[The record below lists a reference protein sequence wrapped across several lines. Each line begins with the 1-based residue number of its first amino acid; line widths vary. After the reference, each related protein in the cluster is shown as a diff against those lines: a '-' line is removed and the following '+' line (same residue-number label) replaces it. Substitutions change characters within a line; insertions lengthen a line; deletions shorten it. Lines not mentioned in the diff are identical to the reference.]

1 MKEFFAELKRR
12 NVYKVAVAYAVI
24 AWLLIQAGSILFPTF
39 ETPGWVMK
47 VFVTLIAAGFVIA
60 LIIAWAFEM
69 TPQGL
74 KPTGAISPNE
84 RLHHWSGRKF
94 AAVITSIA
102 VAAGALYLFQHYR
115 AKPDSASRHSAD
127 LAPLEGIYEKSIAV
141 LPFENL
147 SRDPDNAFFA
157 EGVQDEILTRL
168 AKVADLKVIAGTS
181 TQKFRSSPNNLPEI
195 ARQLGVAHILK
206 GSVQKAADQV
216 RVNVQLINAL
226 TETHLWA
233 DTYDRKLT
241 DIFAVESEIATTIAD
256 MLQAQLSGAE
266 KQAIAKK
273 PTVNPDAYEL
283 YVKGR
288 HFWNRR
294 TEPNLRKAIGL
305 FEQAI
310 AKDPAYALAYA
321 GLADCHGIMPNYS
334 DDPPKPHIERA
345 IVAARHAIELDDSL
359 AEAHTGLAN
368 ALASDLQFAAAEAE
382 FKRAFALNPNYAP
395 AHQWY
400 GETLQSLGRFDEAIA
415 ELRRARELDPLS
427 LIINAILAG
436 TLYSGAKHE
445 EALQQIQRTLDLDA
459 NFGVTYW
466 VRAQIH
472 ESKGEFEQAI
482 ADYRKSGESTP
493 SDQSKAVIACAYAR
507 AGNTA
512 EAQKVLND
520 LPMQA
525 QRRFVSSYWIAQVQ
539 AVLGNKDE
547 AIRLLEKA
555 FDERSIP
562 VGGGG
567 IGGPRIDNRFDSL
580 RGDPRFENLVA
591 RFLGEKH

>member
-1 MKEFFAELKRR
+1 MKDFFAELKRR
-12 NVYKVAVAYAVI
+12 NVYRVAVAYAVI
-24 AWLLIQAGSILFPTF
+24 AWLLVQAGSILFPTF
-39 ETPGWVMK
+39 EAPGWVMK
-47 VFVTLIAAGFVIA
+47 VFVTLIAAGFAIA
-60 LIIAWAFEM
+60 LVIAWAFEM

-74 KPTGAISPNE
+74 KLTGELLPNE
-84 RLHHWSGRKF
+84 RPPHWSRRKF
-94 AAVITSIA
+94 AAVIAGIA

-115 AKPDSASRHSAD
+115 AKPDSASDSSAD
-127 LAPLEGIYEKSIAV
+127 RLSLEGIYEKSIAV

-195 ARQLGVAHILK
+195 ARQLGVAHILE

-273 PTVNPDAYEL
+273 PTVNPEAYEL

-294 TEPNLRKAIGL
+294 TQPNLRKAIAL

-310 AKDPAYALAYA
+310 AKDPGYALAHA

-334 DDPPKPHIERA
+334 DDPPKPHIDRA
-345 IVAARHAIELDDSL
+345 IVAARRAIELDDSL

-368 ALASDLQFAAAEAE
+368 GLASDLQFAAAEAE
-382 FKRAFALNPNYAP
+382 FKRAFALNPNYAS

-436 TLYSGAKHE
+436 TLYSGGKHE

-459 NFGVTYW
+459 DFGVAYW

-482 ADYRKSGESTP
+482 ADYRKSGEATP
-493 SDQSKAVIACAYAR
+493 SDQSKAVIACASAR
-507 AGNTA
+507 AGNKA
-512 EAQKVLND
+512 EAQKILDD
-520 LPMQA
+520 LPMQS

-547 AIRLLEKA
+547 AIRFLEKA

-567 IGGPRIDNRFDSL
+567 IGGPKIDNRFDSL